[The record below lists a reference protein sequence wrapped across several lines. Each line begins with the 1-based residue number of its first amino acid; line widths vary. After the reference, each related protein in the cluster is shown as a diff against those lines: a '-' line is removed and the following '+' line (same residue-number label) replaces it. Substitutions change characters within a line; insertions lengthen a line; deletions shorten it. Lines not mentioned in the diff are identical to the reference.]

1 MRLFTSHTSQ
11 PKAAAL
17 ALLATI
23 TLSLYLPVRNY
34 LFLSFD
40 DPLYVTA
47 NEHVLRGLSLQNLIW
62 AVSNMSAGFWHP
74 LTMISHM
81 LDVELFGLNAGAHH
95 LINVLFHMAS
105 VLLLFVILER
115 MTGAVWRSAL
125 VAGLFALHPLN
136 VESVAWVAERK
147 NVLSTLMWMVVLG
160 AYVSYAKEPRW
171 KRYWV
176 LMGVFVLGLMTK
188 PMLVTLPCVFVLLD
202 YWPLGRLGNSSKELR
217 QRLWPL
223 LREKLP
229 LLVPV
234 GLSSLLAVKAE
245 SQLGALTG
253 LEVLPVG
260 VRLGN
265 AVVSYG
271 LYLKKMVWPVDLAV
285 FYPHPESSLEL
296 WWVVLSGV
304 VLTVI
309 SLGVWQ
315 RRWRSRY
322 LVTGWLWYLGT
333 LFPVSGL
340 IQVGVH
346 GMADRYAYVPLIG
359 VFIMLA
365 WGVEEAGERVR
376 VRGEWLALAWIG
388 VLLPM
393 LAVTRTQ
400 IGYWRDSTTLFQQ
413 ALNTT
418 SNNHVA
424 HTVLGA
430 EALEK
435 KRFGEAAQEFQTA
448 LEIKPTYARAHNN
461 LGLLFLEQGKL
472 DQSAISFSEA
482 LRINSRFTAA
492 RNNLGTALLR
502 KGELGEAKAHFDRVL
517 KISPEDSKAH
527 SNMGLTMAAQGHFE
541 EAITWYRRALEIYP
555 DFYDAHNNLGVA
567 LMEMD
572 QMESAI
578 GHFGVALEL
587 NPNNVEAHANL
598 GLALAKVGRMEDAVE
613 VLSGAIQIAPSFAS
627 SYYYLAMVEAFLGN
641 NERAIENLQEVLRLD
656 PAHETAKER
665 LNSLLSA
672 TQGQPH

>member
-1 MRLFTSHTSQ
+1 MSALADSVQINPLLLRNKFLPALLLLVVS
-11 PKAAAL
+11 AAAYWPVGDFSFVNYDDNIYITQVPQMQQGL
-17 ALLATI
+17 TWESLSWAAT
-23 TLSLYLPVRNY
+23 TK
-34 LFLSFD
+34 
-40 DPLYVTA
+40 
-47 NEHVLRGLSLQNLIW
+47 G
-62 AVSNMSAGFWHP
+62 AVFWRHP
-74 LTMISHM
+74 LTWVSHM
-81 LDVELFGLNAGAHH
+81 LAVEMFGLNPAGHH
-95 LINVLFHMAS
+95 WVNVLLHMAS

-223 LREKLP
+223 LREKLL

-245 SQLGALTG
+245 SQLGSLTG
-253 LEVLPVG
+253 LEALPVG

-285 FYPHPESSLEL
+285 FYPHPGSSLEL

-340 IQVGVH
+340 IQVGAH

-418 SNNHVA
+418 SGNHIA
-424 HTVLGA
+424 HNGLGVELMNQTRYQESIA
-430 EALEK
+430 HFREALK
-435 KRFGEAAQEFQTA
+435 FRSH
-448 LEIKPTYARAHNN
+448 Y
-461 LGLLFLEQGKL
+461 
-472 DQSAISFSEA
+472 
-482 LRINSRFTAA
+482 
-492 RNNLGTALLR
+492 
-502 KGELGEAKAHFDRVL
+502 
-517 KISPEDSKAH
+517 
-527 SNMGLTMAAQGHFE
+527 
-541 EAITWYRRALEIYP
+541 
-555 DFYDAHNNLGVA
+555 YDAQNNLGVA
-567 LMEMD
+567 LMSMGKLD
-572 QMESAI
+572 QALTDLKKAVEI
-578 GHFGVALEL
+578 G
-587 NPNNVEAHANL
+587 PNNVEAYANL
-598 GLALAKVGRMEDAVE
+598 GLTLAKTGSFEEAE
-613 VLSGAIQIAPSFAS
+613 KVLLRAMKLQPEFAPA
-627 SYYYLAMVEAFLGN
+627 YYYLALIRTEQRREQEAIQN
-641 NERAIENLQEVLRLD
+641 YREAVRLD
-656 PAHETAKER
+656 PNHREARQKLER
-665 LNSLLSA
+665 LLARSD
-672 TQGQPH
+672 TEQH

>member
-1 MRLFTSHTSQ
+1 MSALADSVQINPLLLRNKFLPALLLLVVS
-11 PKAAAL
+11 AAAYWPVGDFSFVNYDDNIYITQVPQMQQGL
-17 ALLATI
+17 TWESLSWAAT
-23 TLSLYLPVRNY
+23 TK
-34 LFLSFD
+34 
-40 DPLYVTA
+40 
-47 NEHVLRGLSLQNLIW
+47 G
-62 AVSNMSAGFWHP
+62 AVFWRHP
-74 LTMISHM
+74 LTWVSHM
-81 LDVELFGLNAGAHH
+81 LAVEMFGLNPAGHH
-95 LINVLFHMAS
+95 WVNVLLHMAS

-223 LREKLP
+223 LREKLL

-245 SQLGALTG
+245 SQLGSLTG
-253 LEVLPVG
+253 LEALPVG

-285 FYPHPESSLEL
+285 FYPHPGSSLEL

-340 IQVGVH
+340 VQLGDYA
-346 GMADRYAYVPLIG
+346 MADRYAYVPLIG

-400 IGYWRDSTTLFQQ
+400 IGYWRDSTTLFQH

-418 SNNHVA
+418 SGNHIA
-424 HTVLGA
+424 HNGLGVELMNQTRYQESIA
-430 EALEK
+430 HFREALK
-435 KRFGEAAQEFQTA
+435 FRSH
-448 LEIKPTYARAHNN
+448 Y
-461 LGLLFLEQGKL
+461 
-472 DQSAISFSEA
+472 
-482 LRINSRFTAA
+482 
-492 RNNLGTALLR
+492 
-502 KGELGEAKAHFDRVL
+502 
-517 KISPEDSKAH
+517 
-527 SNMGLTMAAQGHFE
+527 
-541 EAITWYRRALEIYP
+541 
-555 DFYDAHNNLGVA
+555 YDAQNNLGVA
-567 LMEMD
+567 LMSMGKLD
-572 QMESAI
+572 QALTDLKKAVEI
-578 GHFGVALEL
+578 G
-587 NPNNVEAHANL
+587 PNNVEAYANL
-598 GLALAKVGRMEDAVE
+598 GLTLAKTGSFEEAE
-613 VLSGAIQIAPSFAS
+613 KVLLRAMKLQPEFAPA
-627 SYYYLAMVEAFLGN
+627 YYYLALIRTEQRREQEAIQN
-641 NERAIENLQEVLRLD
+641 YREAVRLD
-656 PAHETAKER
+656 PNHQEARQKLER
-665 LNSLLSA
+665 LLARSD
-672 TQGQPH
+672 TEQH